1 MRARRLIALRSLNT
15 PGCDRCPMPGT
26 IEIRGA
32 DDELVHYFCEKHAL
46 EALGM
51 RPNTWLRTFTDC
63 LGRAV
68 FGLLSL
74 LCAIAF
80 GGAVYLLF
88 QVAQPQDFWKQ
99 VVWHALV
106 DGFLLLSVFMLIV
119 TAHFWS
125 IGGMLTEILLKRLFV
140 KGSLCV
146 AAFVVFVMATVVIR
160 EVLKW

>member
-1 MRARRLIALRSLNT
+1 M
-15 PGCDRCPMPGT
+15 
-26 IEIRGA
+26 
-32 DDELVHYFCEKHAL
+32 
-46 EALGM
+46 
-51 RPNTWLRTFTDC
+51 
-63 LGRAV
+63 
-68 FGLLSL
+68 
-74 LCAIAF
+74 
-80 GGAVYLLF
+80 
-88 QVAQPQDFWKQ
+88 Q

-125 IGGMLTEILLKRLFV
+125 IGGKLTEILLKRLFV

>member
-1 MRARRLIALRSLNT
+1 
-15 PGCDRCPMPGT
+15 MPGT

-46 EALGM
+46 EALGL

-88 QVAQPQDFWKQ
+88 QVAQPQGFWKQ

-125 IGGMLTEILLKRLFV
+125 IGGKLTEILLKRLFV

>member
-1 MRARRLIALRSLNT
+1 MNPDRSLNT

-46 EALGM
+46 EALGL

-88 QVAQPQDFWKQ
+88 QVAQPQGFWKQ

-119 TAHFWS
+119 TAHF
-125 IGGMLTEILLKRLFV
+125 LVDR
-140 KGSLCV
+140 
-146 AAFVVFVMATVVIR
+146 R
-160 EVLKW
+160 EVDGDSPEEALC